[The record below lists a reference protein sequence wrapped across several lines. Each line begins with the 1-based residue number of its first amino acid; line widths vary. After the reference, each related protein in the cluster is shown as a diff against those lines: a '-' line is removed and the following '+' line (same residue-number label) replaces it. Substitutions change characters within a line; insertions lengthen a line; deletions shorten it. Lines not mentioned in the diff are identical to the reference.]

1 MSNISIHNIAQDGHL
16 YHEDKQKIIYLTP
29 SEPLKYDTN
38 KWFYKEMPTLDQWF
52 KDMTSQYELH
62 QKQDSNHLAFTFPEN
77 ERLSQEWINA
87 IKDRGFQL
95 GILEFYI
102 IEGTELAQLTS
113 RKDIDI
119 KEVDESNIEDYLN
132 IYYSFALPYGKPFA
146 IESVNNARQTIL
158 QKKDS
163 KKRLVAYVDNEPVGT
178 VDVII
183 TDETIEIDSFGVI
196 EQFQRQGIGSTIQAY
211 IGNLA
216 NERPVILV
224 ADGEDTAKDMYTKQG
239 YMYQSFVYHIVKEEV
254 N

>member
-1 MSNISIHNIAQDGHL
+1 
-16 YHEDKQKIIYLTP
+16 
-29 SEPLKYDTN
+29 
-38 KWFYKEMPTLDQWF
+38 MPALEQWF

-158 QKKDS
+158 QKDS
-163 KKRLVAYVDNEPVGT
+163 KND
-178 VDVII
+178 
-183 TDETIEIDSFGVI
+183 
-196 EQFQRQGIGSTIQAY
+196 
-211 IGNLA
+211 
-216 NERPVILV
+216 
-224 ADGEDTAKDMYTKQG
+224 
-239 YMYQSFVYHIVKEEV
+239 
-254 N
+254 